1 MLAWGYSNPPEG
13 VTFEKSKT
21 AISCEGY
28 QLKTVYVK
36 QIYTGCLA
44 QAAYYVESE
53 GEAAIIDPLRE
64 PHPYTE
70 LAKERGSKI
79 KYIFETHFHADF
91 VSGHVDLARETG
103 AKIIYGPTAKPQYEV
118 HVAADGEEFKLGRL
132 TFKVLHTP
140 GHTLESSTFLL
151 KDENGENYAIFTGDT
166 LFIGDVG
173 RPDLATNGHLTKE
186 DLAGMLHD
194 SLWNKIIP
202 LEDEVLVYPAHGAG
216 SACGKNMSKETFAT
230 LGSQKQYNYAL
241 QKMTR
246 AEFVKQV
253 LTGIAPPPQYFPKNA
268 ALNKTGYGS
277 YREVLEHGAHALSV
291 DKVEEE
297 VREGALILDVRD
309 PNDFSQGFIP
319 GSMNIGLD
327 GSFATWV
334 GTLIPDITRRIILV
348 VEEDK
353 IQEAV
358 TRLARV
364 GYDNTIGHLK
374 GGVQAWKT
382 SGRALA
388 IVENVTP
395 QELLEIAKGDIEIL
409 DVRKPSEF
417 ASQHIEGA
425 DNFPLDCINENFHQL
440 DKNTTHYLIC
450 RTGYRSMIA
459 ASILRSIGLKG
470 VVNVK
475 EGMEGILRT
484 DCPITKYVC
493 PSTIGG

>member
-1 MLAWGYSNPPEG
+1 M
-13 VTFEKSKT
+13 
-21 AISCEGY
+21 
-28 QLKTVYVK
+28 YVK

-64 PHPYTE
+64 PYPYIE

-91 VSGHVDLARETG
+91 VSGHIDLARETG
-103 AKIIYGPTAKPQYEV
+103 AEIIYGPTAKTQYQV
-118 HVAADGEEFKLGRL
+118 HVASDGEEFKLGRL
-132 TFKVLHTP
+132 ALKVLHTP

-151 KDENGENYAIFTGDT
+151 KDENGKNYAIFTGDT

-173 RPDLATNGHLTKE
+173 RPDLAANSHLTRE

-194 SLWNKIIP
+194 SLWNKIMP

-216 SACGKNMSKETFAT
+216 SACGKNMSKDTFAT

-241 QKMTR
+241 QKMEKT
-246 AEFVKQV
+246 EFVKQV
-253 LTGIAPPPQYFPKNA
+253 LTGIAPPPQYFPKNVA
-268 ALNKTGYGS
+268 INRTGYDS
-277 YREVLEHGAHALSV
+277 YQEVLEHGAHALSV
-291 DKVEEE
+291 EQVEEE
-297 VREGALILDVRD
+297 VKEGALILDVRD
-309 PNDFSQGFIP
+309 PDDFSQGFVP
-319 GSMNIGLD
+319 GSMNIGLA
-327 GSFATWV
+327 GSFAIWV
-334 GTLIPDITRRIILV
+334 GTLVPDIARRIILV

-364 GYDNTIGHLK
+364 GYDNTIGHLR

-382 SGRALA
+382 SGRELA
-388 IVENVTP
+388 VIENVAP
-395 QELLEIAKGDIEIL
+395 QELLERAKGNIEIL

-425 DNFPLDCINENFHQL
+425 DNFPLDHLNENFHQL
-440 DKNTTHYLIC
+440 DKNKTYYLIC
-450 RTGYRSMIA
+450 RSGYRSMIA
-459 ASILRSIGLKG
+459 ASILKSIGLNG
-470 VVNVK
+470 VVNVN

-484 DCPITKYVC
+484 DLPIFSRERSGSIQER
-493 PSTIGG
+493 PRR